1 MIHRK
6 YSGDEE
12 ILYQVRFL
20 SSSYLQILH
29 LQVYDPKSLGK
40 QEILFNRL
48 SSPLYNEELKKLKEI
63 LYNRFMLLKQGQ
75 NPVISDELRDY
86 LKSELSLHFDF
97 GKVPVHNNTAEQ
109 EKTVTGTNHL
119 DEAKLTSFI
128 QQETKQMRITSAMAE
143 RLARENTDPS
153 LAEGILNALQCP
165 GVPGVV
171 DTILLYVST
180 LEKKNRANQR
190 LWPQLLTFDQMAE
203 LREREKKQFG
213 IDLFANSGFRGRY
226 MDRFGDY
233 QPDASS
239 DAKLAACETVVRRRI
254 GFLEQ
259 QRLGTMEELGRLLS
273 RAGASPRVREGD
285 AAALPACDERPARA
299 EAEKGQKGSGV
310 VRNIGQ
316 RHDRALPAQAV
327 PR

>member
-29 LQVYDPKSLGK
+29 LQVYDPKSLDK
-40 QEILFNRL
+40 QETLFKRL

-97 GKVPVHNNTAEQ
+97 GKVPVRNNTAEQ
-109 EKTVTGTNHL
+109 EKKVTGTNHL

-153 LAEGILNALQCP
+153 LAEGILNALQRP

-180 LEKKNRANQR
+180 LEKKNRSN
-190 LWPQLLTFDQMAE
+190 
-203 LREREKKQFG
+203 
-213 IDLFANSGFRGRY
+213 
-226 MDRFGDY
+226 
-233 QPDASS
+233 
-239 DAKLAACETVVRRRI
+239 
-254 GFLEQ
+254 
-259 QRLGTMEELGRLLS
+259 TMMT
-273 RAGASPRVREGD
+273 
-285 AAALPACDERPARA
+285 
-299 EAEKGQKGSGV
+299 K
-310 VRNIGQ
+310 
-316 RHDRALPAQAV
+316 
-327 PR
+327 

>member
-29 LQVYDPKSLGK
+29 LQVYDPKSLDK
-40 QEILFNRL
+40 QEILFKRL

-97 GKVPVHNNTAEQ
+97 GKVPVRNNTAEQ

-119 DEAKLTSFI
+119 DDVELTSFI

-153 LAEGILNALQCP
+153 LAEGILNALQRP

-190 LWPQLLTFDQMAE
+190 LWLQLLTFDQMAE

-239 DAKLAACETVVRRRI
+239 DAKLAACETAD
-254 GFLEQ
+254 
-259 QRLGTMEELGRLLS
+259 RLPGAAETGDDGGVGAAAE

-285 AAALPACDERPARA
+285 VAALPACDERPARA
-299 EAEKGQKGSGV
+299 EAEKGQKGSGI